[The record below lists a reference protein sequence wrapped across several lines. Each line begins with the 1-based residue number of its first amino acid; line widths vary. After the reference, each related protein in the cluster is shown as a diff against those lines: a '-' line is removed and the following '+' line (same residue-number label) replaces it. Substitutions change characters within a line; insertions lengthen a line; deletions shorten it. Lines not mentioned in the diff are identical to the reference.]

1 MPPNWATDLGIEAVV
16 AFAGGVLSLLS
27 PCSALLLPA
36 FFAYAFPSKG
46 RLFARTFVFYLG
58 LITLLV
64 PIGLG
69 IGALGSLFLERRT
82 ELSIVAGLLLIGIGA
97 YQLAVGGFELPGAS
111 RLQGRSFGASGE
123 SMAAT
128 YVLGLVYGIG
138 GFCSGPLLG
147 GVLTI
152 AGASGG
158 ALTGAALLAIFGLG
172 MATPLFVLAL
182 AWGRLGATGRGRLRG
197 REIQLGPIRRHSS
210 ILASS
215 ILFMVLGIAFIAF
228 QGGNAFGTIYEAV
241 GASDIA
247 LRIESGVRDLA
258 ERAPVVLVALVGIPV
273 VVIVALARRSRNETD
288 GAAPAHEEAP

>member
-1 MPPNWATDLGIEAVV
+1 MGIEAIV
-16 AFAGGVLSLLS
+16 AFVGGVLSLLS

-46 RLFARTFVFYLG
+46 RLLARTFVFYLG

-82 ELSIVAGLLLIGIGA
+82 ELSVVAGLLLIGIGG
-97 YQLAVGGFELPGAS
+97 YQFAVGGFELPGAS

-158 ALTGAALLAIFGLG
+158 AVTGAVLLAIFGLG

-210 ILASS
+210 VLASS
-215 ILFMVLGIAFIAF
+215 VLFMVLGLAFIAF
-228 QGGNAFGTIYEAV
+228 QGGNALGSVYETL
-241 GASDIA
+241 GAADVA
-247 LRIESGVRDLA
+247 LRIESAVRDLA
-258 ERAPVVLVALVGIPV
+258 VNAPLVLVALVIIPV
-273 VVIVALARRSRNETD
+273 VVVVALVRRAGRGSGRPSQASEET
-288 GAAPAHEEAP
+288 P